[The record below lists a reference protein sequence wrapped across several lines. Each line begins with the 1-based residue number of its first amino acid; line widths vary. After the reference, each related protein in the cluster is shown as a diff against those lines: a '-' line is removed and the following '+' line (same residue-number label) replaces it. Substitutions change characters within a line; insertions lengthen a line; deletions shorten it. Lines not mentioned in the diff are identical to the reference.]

1 MNKTLELFID
11 GACKGN
17 PGPAAVGAVIKDNG
31 KTIRNISKAIGH
43 ATNNIAEYMALVYA
57 LQEALILRADK
68 IRVYTDSELLCKQV
82 NGSYRIKNPQL
93 KFLYDQVEHLLSGFK
108 DAEIKHIPREKNRG
122 ADRLA
127 SKAISKEQV
136 KATALMFD
144 IGEESPSSE
153 G

>member
-1 MNKTLELFID
+1 MSKTLEIFID

-17 PGPAAVGAVIKDNG
+17 PGPAAVGVVITDNG
-31 KTIRNISKAIGH
+31 KTVKNISKAIGH

-57 LQEALILRADK
+57 LQEALILRVDK
-68 IRVYTDSELLCKQV
+68 IRVYTDSELLCNQV
-82 NGSYRIKNPQL
+82 NGSYKIKNPHL
-93 KFLYDQVEHLLSGFK
+93 KFFHAQVEHLLSGFK
-108 DAEIKHIPREKNRG
+108 DAQIRHIPREKNRG